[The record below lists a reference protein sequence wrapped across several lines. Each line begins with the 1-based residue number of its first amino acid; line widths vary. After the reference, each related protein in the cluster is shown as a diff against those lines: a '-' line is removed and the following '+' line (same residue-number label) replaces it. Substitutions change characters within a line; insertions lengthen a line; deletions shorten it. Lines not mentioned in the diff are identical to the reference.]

1 MTWLATL
8 LVLIVIGAIG
18 ISLLHFAGRLLGEVR
33 QLRQEVGAL
42 HGMLDYRL
50 GRQAEVDK

>member
-1 MTWLATL
+1 MTWFATL

>member
-1 MTWLATL
+1 MTWLAAL
-8 LVLIVIGAIG
+8 LVLAALAGVGIG
-18 ISLLHFAGRLLGEVR
+18 LLHFAGRLLGEVR

>member
-1 MTWLATL
+1 MTWLAAL
-8 LVLIVIGAIG
+8 LVLAALAGVGIG
-18 ISLLHFAGRLLGEVR
+18 LLHAVGLLLGEVR